1 MATARGIETS
11 RMVVAQM
18 FPRNELV
25 RDRQDRMLTEA
36 AETRQA
42 RRVRALN
49 RANRRAER
57 AQRQLNRSYMEA
69 MRLNELMAR

>member
-1 MATARGIETS
+1 
-11 RMVVAQM
+11 M

-25 RDRQDRMLTEA
+25 RDRQDQMLTEA
-36 AETRQA
+36 AVTRQA

-57 AQRQLNRSYMEA
+57 AQRQLTRSYLEA
-69 MRLNELMAR
+69 MRLHELMTP